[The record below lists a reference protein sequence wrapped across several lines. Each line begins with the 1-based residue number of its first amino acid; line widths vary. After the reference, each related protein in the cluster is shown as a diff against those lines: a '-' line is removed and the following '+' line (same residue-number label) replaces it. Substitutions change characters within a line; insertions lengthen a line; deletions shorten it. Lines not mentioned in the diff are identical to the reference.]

1 VSQSK
6 LSSKKPDLTP
16 VLRLLMR
23 SAGIA
28 SFKALREFGLSKKQI
43 QKLRRGEINELR
55 FETILQFSDVLKISL
70 SELLTTF
77 LPEESLCALPTS
89 PIPQQ
94 EGMAEQMQILQQEY
108 QRLQTQ
114 LKDQRELLWQE
125 FQQQTLQILE
135 SFLLQWPT
143 AAYAARRNPD
153 APAVKLLPLARPI
166 EQLLQAWDILPIGEV
181 GVDVC
186 YDPQL
191 HQSMAGTEIPTGA
204 PVRIRYVGYRQGDCL
219 LYRAKVS
226 ADV

>member
-1 VSQSK
+1 
-6 LSSKKPDLTP
+6 
-16 VLRLLMR
+16 MR

-55 FETILQFSDVLKISL
+55 FTTILHLSYVLKISL

-77 LPEESLCALPTS
+77 LPNS
-89 PIPQQ
+89 PMPQQ
-94 EGMAEQMQILQQEY
+94 EGMAEQMQVLQQEY

-114 LKDQRELLWQE
+114 LQDQRELLWQE

-166 EQLLQAWDILPIGEV
+166 EQLLQAWDIVPIGEV
-181 GVDVC
+181 GIDVC

-191 HQSMAGTEIPTGA
+191 HQSMAGTEIPTGV